1 MSVLFHIYV
10 CQKGT
15 GKLLG
20 QPPHFADEYSE
31 AKEVKSLTQ
40 GHIMTKLEVLNFPT
54 MVTRPLHIPCSFRF
68 HVIRRKVT
76 VHGPTSTI
84 SHCFPYIQGIHLLKC
99 ILRY

>member
-54 MVTRPLHIPCSFRF
+54 MVTRP
-68 HVIRRKVT
+68 
-76 VHGPTSTI
+76 PTYPVALG
-84 SHCFPYIQGIHLLKC
+84 FMLYAEKLPFMA
-99 ILRY
+99 